1 MSLALSETPKTG
13 FLATRPIYYYS
24 FCRYLDKKLVWEDI
38 KEEDVNIEELDE
50 MFSKTALLSSKRF
63 SPLKPKA
70 KAKEVKI

>member
-1 MSLALSETPKTG
+1 M
-13 FLATRPIYYYS
+13 
-24 FCRYLDKKLVWEDI
+24 WEDI

-70 KAKEVKI
+70 KAKEVMFYKVIGYYSDRDNKHRNAHIHKWKTYTKNI

>member
-1 MSLALSETPKTG
+1 M
-13 FLATRPIYYYS
+13 
-24 FCRYLDKKLVWEDI
+24 WEDI

-70 KAKEVKI
+70 KAKEVKF